1 MGSTHQTIQMI
12 GRKYMFDKFHEWL
25 KNTFGTKEQEQHKE
39 VVVIVPTKEVEVQKV
54 KTKTVRKP
62 RKKSDDTA

>member
-1 MGSTHQTIQMI
+1 MTGSTQQTIQMT

-39 VVVIVPTKEVEVQKV
+39 DVTAPTVEVEVQKV
-54 KTKTVRKP
+54 KPKAVRKP

>member
-25 KNTFGTKEQEQHKE
+25 KNTFGTKEQPKE
-39 VVVIVPTKEVEVQKV
+39 FVVIVPTKEVEVQKV